1 MSVVYTHKVIL
12 FNLKSEN
19 PMHVTA
25 WTKFE
30 NILLSEISQTQKDR
44 YYMISFIWGTKN
56 RHIHRDRK

>member
-44 YYMISFIWGTKN
+44 YYMISFI
-56 RHIHRDRK
+56 